1 MDETNRATWLLTQ
14 ADLRRLV
21 GAVGVDNLMDEVIH
35 DLTEALRGFDAERID
50 VRKREGFALEH
61 AGRTGVL
68 EWMPVMRRGE
78 TVTIKV
84 VGYNPDN
91 PAEHGLPTIIA
102 TNSVYDCRTGH
113 LQVVVDGV
121 FATALRTGAASAV
134 ASQILA
140 RPDSRVLGLVGCG
153 AQAVTQLHALSRV
166 FTLERV
172 LVFDTDKD
180 VERSFAQRV
189 AFLHLDVRR
198 VSLEEL
204 EAQSDIICT
213 ATSVAVG
220 AGPVITGQGLKP
232 HVHINAVGS
241 DLPGKTELP
250 RSFLEDS
257 LVCPDFLPQAV
268 VEGECQQLPRE
279 RIGPELV
286 SLVQA
291 PEKYEDWRG
300 RSTVFDSTGLALE
313 DQVVTQT
320 LLRHARRL
328 GLGTRVDLE
337 SLSNDVMDP
346 YGHVMTDAEILC
358 DEQDLTSPAVSQ
370 RAVAS

>member
-1 MDETNRATWLLTQ
+1 LLTQ

-21 GAVGVDNLMDEVIH
+21 GSVGIHTLMDEVIH
-35 DLTEALRGFDAERID
+35 DLTEALRDFDAERVE
-50 VRKREGFALEH
+50 VRKREGFLLEH
-61 AGRTGVL
+61 PGQAGVL
-68 EWMPVMRRGE
+68 EWMPVMRRGD

-91 PAEHGLPTIIA
+91 PAGYGMPTIVA

-113 LQVVVDGV
+113 LQAVVDGV

-134 ASQILA
+134 ASRVLA
-140 RPDSRVLGLVGCG
+140 RPDSKVLGLVGCG

-166 FTLERV
+166 FGLERV
-172 LVFDTDKD
+172 LVYDTDPE
-180 VERSFAQRV
+180 VERTFPQRV
-189 AFLHLDVRR
+189 AFLGLDVRR
-198 VSLEEL
+198 VPLEEL
-204 EAQSDIICT
+204 EAQADILCT

-220 AGPVITGQGLKP
+220 AGPVITGRGLRP

-250 RSFLEDS
+250 LALLEQS

-286 SLVQA
+286 TLVQT
-291 PEKYEDWRG
+291 PEKFAQWRQ

-313 DQVVTQT
+313 DQVVTET
-320 LLRHARRL
+320 LMRHARRL
-328 GLGTRVDLE
+328 GLGTRVDIE
-337 SLSNDVMDP
+337 SISEDVMDP
-346 YGHVMTDAEILC
+346 YSHVMPGP
-358 DEQDLTSPAVSQ
+358 DELRAGQSLPHAAGPS
-370 RAVAS
+370 RAVASS

>member
-1 MDETNRATWLLTQ
+1 MTQ

-21 GAVGVDNLMDEVIH
+21 GAVGVDTLMDEVIR
-35 DLTEALRGFDAERID
+35 DLVDAFRGFDAERVD

-61 AGRTGVL
+61 PGKTGVL

-91 PAEHGLPTIIA
+91 PAAHGLPTIIA

-113 LQVVVDGV
+113 LLAVADGV

-134 ASQILA
+134 ASQVLA

-166 FTLERV
+166 FPLARV

-189 AFLHLDVRR
+189 SFLGLDVRR
-198 VSLEEL
+198 ASLEEL

-220 AGPVITGQGLKP
+220 AGPVITGRGLQP

-250 RSFLEDS
+250 LRFLEDS

-286 SLVQA
+286 TLVKA
-291 PEKYEDWRG
+291 PEQYADWRG
-300 RSTVFDSTGLALE
+300 RRTVFDSTGLALE
-313 DQVVTQT
+313 DQVVTET

-328 GLGTRVDLE
+328 GLGTRVNLE
-337 SLSNDVMDP
+337 SLTDDVMDP
-346 YGHVMTDAEILC
+346 YAHVLPDAELLC
-358 DEQDLTSPAVSQ
+358 DEQEVTSSASS
-370 RAVAS
+370 RRVAAS